1 VITTYALSLS
11 SVDRN
16 EADRIALIDLITD
29 WQVAAYPVDTDDEVT
44 TGLSV
49 RTRLASNDPV
59 FRTTITESTA
69 RSSHVSTT
77 TATASLINGVLT
89 FDIRIVAT
97 PRTVKV
103 APHRAPMVPEH
114 VIKLVR
120 NVLTA
125 VPTFDAERRV
135 VDAVSTIATELEG
148 QDIGYLRFVEKRALP
163 IVVEI
168 ADIGTNNP
176 PLLARGTGPLVGLV
190 HLVHITTQEAL
201 DGYLDAS
208 RQTLIG
214 PGTVVIHWADMGQE
228 PRILRFREIPPASR
242 PREIGQLLS
251 LIIETAAL
259 SVAAPRVPPPPRD
272 HDEDLY
278 ELPTRENTNESL
290 GDSDT
295 EAHIEQLE
303 SMVNDLQGSLTEA
316 ERIIAEQ
323 NSRIEF
329 RDDQVN
335 KLVLQKL
342 ALESLTGVSPQLEDV
357 TTMGQAMDLAKRNF
371 EFLVFHD
378 RAMESGKKL
387 EGPEPM
393 SILRDLWRLNGV
405 ARRWSAGEISGTSLK
420 AVCADAGLNFASGIS
435 DNARQKFE
443 EDYLIDWQ
451 GEKVRAEAHIKRG
464 KKSHLVRIHVYF
476 DVERQ
481 QVVVA
486 YIGRHLRD
494 KGSQS

>member
-1 VITTYALSLS
+1 MITTYALSLS
-11 SVDRN
+11 SVDRT
-16 EADRIALIDLITD
+16 EQDRITLIDLITD
-29 WQVAAYPVDTDDEVT
+29 WQMDAYPLDDDDTNSRGV
-44 TGLSV
+44 SV

-69 RSSHVSTT
+69 NSSHIITT
-77 TATASLINGVLT
+77 TATVALINEVLT

-103 APHRAPMVPEH
+103 APHRPPLVPEH
-114 VIKLVR
+114 VVRLIR

-125 VPTFDAERRV
+125 VPTFDAERRILES
-135 VDAVSTIATELEG
+135 VSPIDTELGG
-148 QDIGYLRFVEKRALP
+148 QEIAYFVFAEKRALP
-163 IVVEI
+163 VVVEI
-168 ADIGTNNP
+168 ADFTGKAP
-176 PLLARGTGPLVGLV
+176 PLLARGTGPLAGLV
-190 HLVHITTQEAL
+190 HLVHITNEEAL
-201 DGYLDAS
+201 RGYQDVTG
-208 RQTLIG
+208 QTLIG
-214 PGTVVIHWADMGQE
+214 PGMVVVHWASKAE
-228 PRILRFREIPPASR
+228 PTVLRSAEIPVASR
-242 PREIGQLLS
+242 PHEAMRLAS
-251 LIIETAAL
+251 LIIETAAR
-259 SVAAPRVPPPPRD
+259 SIAAPRVPPPPRD
-272 HDEDLY
+272 DDEDLY
-278 ELPTRENTNESL
+278 ELPVRETSTESA
-290 GDSDT
+290 DETDVS
-295 EAHIEQLE
+295 AHIEQLE
-303 SMVNDLQGSLTEA
+303 SMINDLQGSLTDA
-316 ERIIAEQ
+316 ERIISEQ
-323 NSRIEF
+323 SSRLEL

-342 ALESLTGVSPQLEDV
+342 ALESIAGVSPDLEDV
-357 TTMGQAMDLAKRNF
+357 TTMAQAMELAKSKF
-371 EFLVFHD
+371 EFLVFHE

-420 AVCADAGLNFASGIS
+420 AVCAEAGLNFAAGIS

-443 EDYLIDWQ
+443 EDYLIDWH

-476 DVERQ
+476 DAERQ

>member
-1 VITTYALSLS
+1 MITTYALSLN
-11 SVDRN
+11 SVDRT

-29 WQVAAYPVDTDDEVT
+29 WQMDAYPVDVEDDVP

-59 FRTTITESTA
+59 FRTTITESSA
-69 RSSHVSTT
+69 KSSHVTTT
-77 TATASLINGVLT
+77 TATVSLISGVLT
-89 FDIRIVAT
+89 FDFRIVAT

-103 APHRAPMVPEH
+103 APHRTPMVPAH
-114 VIKLVR
+114 VIKLIR
-120 NVLTA
+120 HVLHA

-135 VDAVSTIATELEG
+135 ADEVSIASTELQG
-148 QDIGYLRFVEKRALP
+148 QGIGYLRFVEKRALP
-163 IVVEI
+163 LIVEI
-168 ADIGTNNP
+168 ADFGSNTAPFI
-176 PLLARGTGPLVGLV
+176 ARGLGPLVGLA
-190 HLVHITTQEAL
+190 HMVHITTQDAL

-208 RQTLIG
+208 RQTLIN
-214 PGTVVIHWADMGQE
+214 PGTVVVHWADMGLE
-228 PRILRFREIPPASR
+228 PTILRFREIPPASR
-242 PREIGQLLS
+242 GREIEQLLTAV
-251 LIIETAAL
+251 IETAAR
-259 SVAAPRVPPPPRD
+259 SIAAPHVPPPPRND
-272 HDEDLY
+272 DDDLI
-278 ELPTRENTNESL
+278 EIPTREVTEDAT
-290 GDSDT
+290 GDADT
-295 EAHIEQLE
+295 AAHIEQLE
-303 SMVNDLQGSLTEA
+303 SMINELQGSLTEA
-316 ERIIAEQ
+316 ERIISEQ
-323 NSRIEF
+323 SSRIEL

-357 TTMGQAMDLAKRNF
+357 TTMSQAMDLAKSKF

-405 ARRWSAGEISGTSLK
+405 ASRWMSGEISGTSLK
-420 AVCADAGLNFASGIS
+420 AVCAEAGLNFASGIS
-435 DNARQKFE
+435 ENARQKFE
-443 EDYLIDWQ
+443 EDYLIDWH

-464 KKSHLVRIHVYF
+464 KKAHLVRIHVYF
-476 DVERQ
+476 DTDRQ

-494 KGSQS
+494 KGSKS

>member
-1 VITTYALSLS
+1 MITTYAVSLS
-11 SVDRN
+11 SVDRTEN
-16 EADRIALIDLITD
+16 DRIALIDLITD
-29 WQVAAYPVDTDDEVT
+29 WQMEAYPVDVDDDAPSAF
-44 TGLSV
+44 SV

-59 FRTTITESTA
+59 FRTTITESNA
-69 RSSHVSTT
+69 KSSHVSTS
-77 TATASLINGVLT
+77 TATVSLINGVLT
-89 FDIRIVAT
+89 FDFRIVTT

-103 APHRAPMVPEH
+103 APHRAPMVPAH

-120 NVLTA
+120 NVLKA

-135 VDAVSTIATELEG
+135 VDEVSTIATELQG

-163 IVVEI
+163 LVVEI

-176 PLLARGTGPLVGLV
+176 PFIARGLGPLVGLV
-190 HLVHITTQEAL
+190 HMVHITTQEAL

-208 RQTLIG
+208 RQSLIN
-214 PGTVVIHWADMGQE
+214 PGTVIVHWADMGQE
-228 PRILRFREIPPASR
+228 PKILRFREIPPASR
-242 PREIGQLLS
+242 GREIEQILTS
-251 LIIETAAL
+251 VIETAAR
-259 SVAAPRVPPPPRD
+259 SIAAPHVPPPPRND
-272 HDEDLY
+272 DEDLY
-278 ELPTRENTNESL
+278 EAPKRESVEESH
-290 GDSDT
+290 GDADMA
-295 EAHIEQLE
+295 AHIEQLE
-303 SMVNDLQGSLTEA
+303 SMVNELQGSLTEA

-323 NSRIEF
+323 NSRIEL

-342 ALESLTGVSPQLEDV
+342 ALESLTGVTPQLEDV
-357 TTMGQAMDLAKRNF
+357 TTMTQAMDLAKSKF
-371 EFLVFHD
+371 EFLIFHD

-405 ARRWSAGEISGTSLK
+405 ASRWMAGEISGTSLK
-420 AVCADAGLNFASGIS
+420 AVCAEAGLNFASGIS

-443 EDYLIDWQ
+443 EDYLIDWH

-464 KKSHLVRIHVYF
+464 KKAHLVRIHVYF
-476 DVERQ
+476 DTERQ

-494 KGSQS
+494 KGSKS

>member
-1 VITTYALSLS
+1 MITTYALSLS
-11 SVDRN
+11 SVDRT
-16 EADRIALIDLITD
+16 EQDRITLIDLITD
-29 WQVAAYPVDTDDEVT
+29 WQMEAYPFDDDNDAR
-44 TGLSV
+44 GISV
-49 RTRLASNDPV
+49 RTRLSTTDPV
-59 FRTTITESTA
+59 FRTTITESSA
-69 RSSHVSTT
+69 QSSHIITT
-77 TATASLINGVLT
+77 TATVALLHNVLT

-103 APHRAPMVPEH
+103 APHRPPMVPEH
-114 VIKLVR
+114 VIRLVR
-120 NVLTA
+120 SVLTA
-125 VPTFDAERRV
+125 VPTFDAERRI
-135 VDAVSTIATELEG
+135 VDTVTAIDTELGG
-148 QDIGYLRFVEKRALP
+148 QEIAYFTFVEKRALP
-163 IVVEI
+163 VVVEI
-168 ADIGTNNP
+168 ADFTRQAP
-176 PLLARGTGPLVGLV
+176 PLLARGTGPLTGLV
-190 HLVHITTQEAL
+190 HLVQITNGEAL
-201 DGYLDAS
+201 RGYQEVTGQS
-208 RQTLIG
+208 LIG
-214 PGTVVIHWADMGQE
+214 PGMVIVHWANKGE
-228 PRILRFREIPPASR
+228 PTILRSAEIPVASR
-242 PREIGQLLS
+242 PYEAMRLAS

-272 HDEDLY
+272 DDEDLY
-278 ELPTRENTNESL
+278 DTPVRTQSVDTS
-290 GDSDT
+290 DSDDIA
-295 EAHIEQLE
+295 AHIEQLE
-303 SMVNDLQGSLTEA
+303 SMINELQGSLTDA
-316 ERIIAEQ
+316 ERIISEQ
-323 NSRIEF
+323 SSRLEL

-342 ALESLTGVSPQLEDV
+342 ALESIAGVSPDLEDV
-357 TTMGQAMDLAKRNF
+357 ATMSQAMDLAKSKF

-420 AVCADAGLNFASGIS
+420 AVCAEAGLNFAAGIS

-443 EDYLIDWQ
+443 EDYLIDWH

-476 DVERQ
+476 DAERQ

-494 KGSQS
+494 KGSKS

>member
-1 VITTYALSLS
+1 MITTYALSLS
-11 SVDRN
+11 SVDRT
-16 EADRIALIDLITD
+16 EHDRITLIDLITD
-29 WQVAAYPVDTDDEVT
+29 WQMEAYPLDEDDVNAR
-44 TGLSV
+44 GISV
-49 RTRLASNDPV
+49 RTRLASHDPV
-59 FRTTITESTA
+59 FRTTITESGTN
-69 RSSHVSTT
+69 SSHIITT
-77 TATASLINGVLT
+77 TATVSLIREVLT

-103 APHRAPMVPEH
+103 APHRPLMVPEH
-114 VIKLVR
+114 VVRLVR
-120 NVLTA
+120 AVLDA
-125 VPTFDAERRV
+125 VPTFDAERRI
-135 VDAVSTIATELEG
+135 VDHVNTIDTELGG
-148 QDIGYLRFVEKRALP
+148 QEIAYFTFAEKRALP
-163 IVVEI
+163 VVIEI
-168 ADIGTNNP
+168 ADFTGHAP

-190 HLVHITTQEAL
+190 HLVQITNEDAL
-201 DGYLDAS
+201 RGYLDVTGQS
-208 RQTLIG
+208 LIG
-214 PGTVVIHWADMGQE
+214 PGMVIVHWANKGE
-228 PRILRFREIPPASR
+228 PTVLRSAEIPVASR
-242 PREIGQLLS
+242 PHEAMRLAS

-259 SVAAPRVPPPPRD
+259 SIAAPRVPPPPRD
-272 HDEDLY
+272 DDEDLY
-278 ELPTRENTNESL
+278 DVPTHATATETTN
-290 GDSDT
+290 DADVA
-295 EAHIEQLE
+295 AHIEQLE
-303 SMVNDLQGSLTEA
+303 SMVNELQGSLTDA
-316 ERIIAEQ
+316 ERIIGEQ
-323 NSRIEF
+323 SSRLEL

-342 ALESLTGVSPQLEDV
+342 ALESIAGVSPDLDDV
-357 TTMGQAMDLAKRNF
+357 ATMSQAMDLAKSKF

-420 AVCADAGLNFASGIS
+420 AVCAEAGLNFAAGIS

-443 EDYLIDWQ
+443 EDYLIDWH

-476 DVERQ
+476 DAERQ